1 MLFLATTPAWGVG
14 WGGCRE
20 SSGTP
25 LQGASAVVSWE
36 IILLTCL
43 AMALLSSLLYTF
55 RILATVKADTDS
67 AERPNDT
74 FSSGTNDTGEGI
86 TPSDFASLPSK
97 EE

>member
-1 MLFLATTPAWGVG
+1 MKNAVFSNHSCL
-14 WGGCRE
+14 GGARE

-25 LQGASAVVSWE
+25 LQGVLAAAHWE

-67 AERPNDT
+67 A
-74 FSSGTNDTGEGI
+74 
-86 TPSDFASLPSK
+86 
-97 EE
+97 